1 MDAAQAPIQLE
12 KFVLHLKT
20 LRPEDVGNYI
30 GTKGIHI
37 KRLLKEKKGS
47 KITMGKEEGHVKI
60 EIEAL
65 KDDLEEIKDRLLQR
79 EALVNQARR
88 QHDEQVSLV
97 VFTQLFFIYNIN
109 IHVLIIFYQNY
120 TFICGDMNVCTILSE
135 TLLWM
140 GSSGWYDK
148 SCRS

>member
-1 MDAAQAPIQLE
+1 MKDNDTSLLEPPQEPKKETPMEAAAAPLPLE
-12 KFVLHLKT
+12 KCVIHLKT

-60 EIEAL
+60 EVEAL
-65 KDDLEEIKDRLLQR
+65 REDLQEIKDRLLQR

-88 QHDEQVSLV
+88 QHEEQVC
-97 VFTQLFFIYNIN
+97 Q
-109 IHVLIIFYQNY
+109 IFY
-120 TFICGDMNVCTILSE
+120 TF
-135 TLLWM
+135 
-140 GSSGWYDK
+140 
-148 SCRS
+148 